1 MAVYD
6 EDEEVLV
13 LASETKDDEEYEEL
27 LQKKKIKKKSKE
39 KEPKS
44 VWKEVLDYVKV
55 IAIGALVA
63 FLLCKF
69 VIINAVVPTISM
81 VPTIN
86 AKERLIGLRV
96 PYYFNDPK
104 RGDIVIFK
112 APESTGESG
121 KLYIKRVIGLPGET
135 IQIIGGQAYKVDEN
149 GEQIL
154 IDSLDWISNKEKLR
168 TDGNR
173 NNQTIVLGKD
183 EYFMMGD
190 NRNHSFDSRDW
201 GVVKRKAILAKAW
214 LKYYKGFK
222 IY

>member
-1 MAVYD
+1 MAVID
-6 EDEEVLV
+6 EDEEVLI
-13 LASETKDDEEYEEL
+13 LASDTKDDEEYDEILE
-27 LQKKKIKKKSKE
+27 KKKKSKKKSKE
-39 KEPKS
+39 KEKRP

-55 IAIGALVA
+55 IAIGALIA
-63 FLLCKF
+63 FLLCRF

-86 AKERLIGLRV
+86 AGERLIGLRV

-112 APESTGESG
+112 APEATGESG
-121 KLYIKRVIGLPGET
+121 KLYIKRVIGLPGDTLVIDE
-135 IQIIGGQAYKVDEN
+135 GKAYVLDEN
-149 GEQIL
+149 GNRVCV
-154 IDSLDWISNKEKLR
+154 DNEKWW
-168 TDGNR
+168 NESP
-173 NNQTIVLGKD
+173 NPNSQKNYQTITLGDD

-201 GVVKRKAILAKAW
+201 GAVKRKAILAKAW

-222 IY
+222 FY

>member
-1 MAVYD
+1 MAVID
-6 EDEEVLV
+6 EDEEVLI
-13 LASETKDDEEYEEL
+13 LASDTKDDEEYDEL
-27 LQKKKIKKKSKE
+27 LEKKKKSKKKSKE
-39 KEPKS
+39 KEKRP

-55 IAIGALVA
+55 IAIGALIA
-63 FLLCKF
+63 FLLCRF

-86 AKERLIGLRV
+86 AGERLIGLRV

-112 APESTGESG
+112 APEATGESG
-121 KLYIKRVIGLPGET
+121 KLYIKRVIGLPGDTLVIDE
-135 IQIIGGQAYKVDEN
+135 GKAYILDEN
-149 GEQIL
+149 GNRVCV
-154 IDSLDWISNKEKLR
+154 DNEKWWNE
-168 TDGNR
+168 TPNP
-173 NNQTIVLGKD
+173 NAQKNYQTITLDED

-222 IY
+222 FY